1 MRILCRIIGGSH
13 TIKSYSKLTPSVTN
27 GLLDVYMYSG
37 YNWAMIIS
45 FVDKETEKI
54 YRQVFSKKLPH
65 DIQHVALRKLIMLNN
80 AKTLQDLRVPPAN
93 RFEKLSGDRDGQYS
107 IRINDQYRICF
118 CFEDGEASRVEIVD
132 YH

>member
-1 MRILCRIIGGSH
+1 MNKWANTHIIRRFFV
-13 TIKSYSKLTPSVTN
+13 IN
-27 GLLDVYMYSG
+27 GLLDVYMCSG
-37 YNWAMIIS
+37 HNQDMIIS

-65 DIQHVALRKLIMLNN
+65 DIQRIALRKLIMLNN

-93 RFEKLSGDRDGQYS
+93 RFEKLSGDREGQYS

-118 CFEDGEASRVEIVD
+118 CFEDGEASRVELVD